1 MAEKRLSQAHEPPSR
16 LPPPGPARQGSKTA
30 TEARRRRP
38 GPSSWRMSPQKP
50 RYPCLDPHIPPSPP
64 LKLPFVVATQ
74 PTCSRSWPPPRPLRQ
89 TSCRQDSC
97 NPFQPDKTVTLSTHS
112 RDPIHIRRMSRQF
125 AMTVPH
131 TMTPPSQ
138 RLRCGVPGTV
148 SVLCSSTEMGPPA
161 ATTHGT

>member
-1 MAEKRLSQAHEPPSR
+1 MNRQAASLHLVLPARGVRRPPKREEGGLGPRRGGCRPRSPDIRVWIHTFPFF
-16 LPPPGPARQGSKTA
+16 PPP
-30 TEARRRRP
+30 
-38 GPSSWRMSPQKP
+38 
-50 RYPCLDPHIPPSPP
+50 PP